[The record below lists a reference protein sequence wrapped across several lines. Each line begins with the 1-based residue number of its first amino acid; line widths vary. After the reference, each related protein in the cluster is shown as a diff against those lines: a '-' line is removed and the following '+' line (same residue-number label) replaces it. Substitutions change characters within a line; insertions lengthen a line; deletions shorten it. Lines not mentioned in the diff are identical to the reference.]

1 MLLLN
6 MYKKYQIKWLLI
18 LSVTIFI
25 CTLFLIPVD
34 ISKASWWHFLD
45 HGLKIFIPI
54 AGCWIVDGYF
64 LTNSFTQL
72 SNFFKNFLSILLGVI
87 VLFIIGFAID
97 FISPKNYLFTNE
109 IGYETPQQILIH
121 LAGNTFLS
129 LICFFIFSNR
139 YTSNVLRITKIE
151 KDLLEQEHLRAQL
164 ISLQQ
169 QISPHFLFNS
179 LSTLKTLVEDPL
191 ARDYIVHLA
200 SVYRYVLSFNDQ
212 YLTKLDDELN
222 FVNSYVYILNK
233 RFENMLKVEIHI
245 PDENRIFYLPSLSL
259 QLLIENAIKHNV
271 CSEERP
277 LHISITTT
285 LGPQLRVENNF
296 QPKQSRIER
305 SGMGLKNIIERYKL
319 LADKTVEVA
328 QKNEK
333 FIVTIPL
340 LKNESNYNRR

>member
-1 MLLLN
+1 

-25 CTLFLIPVD
+25 CTLFLIRVD
-34 ISKASWWHFLD
+34 MSKASWWHFLD
-45 HGLKIFIPI
+45 HSLKIFIPI
-54 AGCWIVDGYF
+54 ACCWMVDGYF
-64 LTNSFTQL
+64 LTNSFSQL
-72 SNFFKNFLSILLGVI
+72 PNFLKNFLSILFGVI

-97 FISPKNYLFTNE
+97 IISPKNYLFTNK
-109 IGYETPQQILIH
+109 IGFETSSDILIH
-121 LAGNTFLS
+121 FAGNTFLS
-129 LICFFIFSNR
+129 LICYFVFSNR
-139 YTSNVLRITKIE
+139 YTSNALRITRIE
-151 KDLLEQEHLRAQL
+151 KDLIEQEHLRAQL

-179 LSTLKTLVEDPL
+179 LSTLKTLVEDSL
-191 ARDYIVHLA
+191 AKDYIVHLA

-212 YLTKLDDELN
+212 YLTKLDDELK

-233 RFENMLKVEIHI
+233 RFGNMLSVKIHI
-245 PDENRIFYLPSLSL
+245 PHEDRILYLPSLSL

-271 CSEERP
+271 CSEELP
-277 LHISITTT
+277 LHILITTT
-285 LGPQLRVENNF
+285 FTQKLRVENNF

-319 LADKTVEVA
+319 LANKAVEVT
-328 QKNEK
+328 QNNEK